1 MRLRTADRPLVDNF
15 VEVEQI
21 RLNSHIANRAAI
33 FMRFIAGDERYHSM
47 LLLAR
52 IEDYVSANERCGRS
66 TLF

>member
-1 MRLRTADRPLVDNF
+1 VRLRTADRPLVDNF

-33 FMRFIAGDERYHSM
+33 FMRFIAGDERYQ